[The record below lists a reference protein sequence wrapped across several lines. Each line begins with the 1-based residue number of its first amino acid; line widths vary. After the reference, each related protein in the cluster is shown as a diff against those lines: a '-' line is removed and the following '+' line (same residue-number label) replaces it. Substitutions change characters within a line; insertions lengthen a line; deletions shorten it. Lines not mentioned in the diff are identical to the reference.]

1 MAKITIKEKQFK
13 IKNGEINL
21 DLAAFKLQG
30 EDLKQYK
37 LSIYSRREAD
47 YQNKLDAISARE
59 NEFKEEKEA
68 LKKKYGF
75 FGRLFNKRCRAEMK
89 RINQNLK
96 EIPQSYKQAK
106 METQY
111 YVLKEFQDKDL
122 TMTAKEKKAL
132 ASIEKDI
139 HPYIKNEWDRRREKE
154 KEVNERASQAYKT
167 YDQLKKEKEDERL
180 GRTNA
185 KKQLD
190 LGDKIHKP
198 VEKTET
204 VRETSVKEKE
214 IEKEQKVQEGPDL
227 EK

>member
-1 MAKITIKEKQFK
+1 MAKITVKEKQFK

-21 DLAAFKLQG
+21 DLAAFKLAG

-180 GRTNA
+180 RTNA

-198 VEKTET
+198 KTQEAPEK
-204 VRETSVKEKE
+204 
-214 IEKEQKVQEGPDL
+214 KVQEPEKTVEKEEKAKEDPGL

>member
-1 MAKITIKEKQFK
+1 MAKTVKTKQFK

-21 DLAAFKLQG
+21 DLAAFKLAG

-37 LSIYSRREAD
+37 LSIYSRLEAD
-47 YQNKLDAISARE
+47 YEHTKDLISVKENKL
-59 NEFKEEKEA
+59 NEEKNA
-68 LKKKYGF
+68 LKKQYGF
-75 FGRLFNKRCRAEMK
+75 FARLFNKEYKGKMEK
-89 RINQNLK
+89 IK
-96 EIPQSYKQAK
+96 EGLASVRDSYKTAK
-106 METQY
+106 LETQY
-111 YVLKEFQDKDL
+111 RALKEFEDKDL
-122 TMTAKEKKAL
+122 SMTRKEMKAL
-132 ASIEKDI
+132 DAIV
-139 HPYIKNEWDRRREKE
+139 KNTSPALVRIWDSTRQTE

>member
-1 MAKITIKEKQFK
+1 MATKKKKFTIKD
-13 IKNGEINL
+13 GEFNL
-21 DLAAFKLQG
+21 DLATFKLEG
-30 EDLKQYK
+30 EDLEAYK

-47 YQNKLDAISARE
+47 YEETVNAINTKENKL
-59 NEFKEEKEA
+59 KEEKEA

-75 FGRLFNKRCRAEMK
+75 FGRLFNKNCRAEMK
-89 RINQNLK
+89 RINQDLK
-96 EIPQSYKQAK
+96 EIPKSYKQAK
-106 METQY
+106 LETRY
-111 YVLKEFQDKDL
+111 YVLKEFVDKDL
-122 TMTAKEKKAL
+122 MMTAKEKKAL

-180 GRTNA
+180 RTNA
-185 KKQLD
+185 KTQLD

-198 VEKTET
+198 KTQEAPEK
-204 VRETSVKEKE
+204 
-214 IEKEQKVQEGPDL
+214 KVQEPEKTVEKEEKAKEDPGL